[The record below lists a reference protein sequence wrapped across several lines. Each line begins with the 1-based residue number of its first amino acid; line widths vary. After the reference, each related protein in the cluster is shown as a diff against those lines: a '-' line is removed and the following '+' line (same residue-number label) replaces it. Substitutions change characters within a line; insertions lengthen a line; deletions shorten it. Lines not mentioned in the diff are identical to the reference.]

1 MNKKVLSV
9 LEFNKILDNLLLHC
23 STYLGR
29 ALCVNT
35 KISTNLKEIQ
45 YRLSQVTQMQKLI
58 LKKGNIPLHN
68 INSIED
74 GLNKIKKG
82 GLLSFKE
89 LIDIGIFLRMCRQI
103 KEYFNNNAKI
113 NESEV
118 NNIYNFFTDLYTNI
132 GIEELILE
140 NILDE
145 ETINDNASP
154 ELLNIRKSIRL
165 TESKIRDT
173 LNNYISSPNY
183 QKYLQDN
190 IISIRNNRFVI
201 LVKQEYKNQ
210 IKGLVH
216 DTSSSGST
224 LFIEPNNIVDMNNKI
239 RVLQI
244 EESKEI
250 EKIIYEYCSKIEPIL
265 DKIFNNLEII
275 AIIDFIASKAAFCL
289 NEDMFEPNVNK
300 NKYINLINARHPLID
315 KNIVVPISLE
325 IDNKYNSMIITGPN
339 TGGKTVTLKTVGLLT
354 LMVQYG
360 MHIPAKEGSS
370 VAIFDNIFVD
380 IGDEQSIEQNLS
392 TFSAHMTNIIG
403 ITKKVKPNSLIIM
416 DELGSGTDPVEG
428 AALAIGILEFLNSKD
443 CITLC
448 TTHYSELKT
457 YAMSKNNILNA
468 STQFNI
474 KTLKPTYKLILGVP
488 GKSNAFAISEKLGL
502 DKNIL
507 DIAGSYITKD
517 NMDIEDL
524 ILKINNEKEEI
535 EKIKKNIQK
544 EYSKIKENSI
554 YLDKEKEKIDKQKN
568 KIIEDARIKSRQL
581 LLDSK
586 QEINDMINEVYNLKT
601 KNAKEIQKTKTK
613 LNKKINTNI
622 SKLGTNITT
631 TKKESG
637 TKIENLKIGQ
647 TVFVPSFNSN
657 ANILKIN
664 KDNTIQIQVGVIK
677 TNVYSNEINL
687 VNVKDKNKTEVK
699 LQISSKAQNISS
711 SINVIGKN
719 VDEAVYEIDK
729 YLDDVYISKL
739 KTITII
745 HGKGTGKLKSGIHD
759 YLKNNKYVKS
769 YRLGNYNEG
778 QDGVTIVEMK

>member
-1 MNKKVLSV
+1 MNQKVIKT
-9 LEFNKILDNLLLHC
+9 LEFNKILDKLLTHC

-35 KISTNLKEIQ
+35 KISTNEKEIK
-45 YRLSQVTQMQKLI
+45 YRLSQITQMQKLI

-68 INSIED
+68 INAIED
-74 GLNKIKKG
+74 SLNKIKKSG
-82 GLLSFKE
+82 ILSFKE

-103 KEYFNNNAKI
+103 KQYYINDQNIDTKSIPDIFKYFEDI
-113 NESEV
+113 
-118 NNIYNFFTDLYTNI
+118 YTNI
-132 GIEELILE
+132 GLEELILE

-145 ETINDNASP
+145 ETINDNAS
-154 ELLNIRKSIRL
+154 ENLSNIRKNIKR
-165 TESKIRDT
+165 TENKIKDT
-173 LNNYISSPNY
+173 LNNYITSPTY

-190 IISIRNNRFVI
+190 VISIRNNRFVI

-224 LFIEPNNIVDMNNKI
+224 LFIEPNNVVDMNNQI
-239 RVLQI
+239 RSLHA
-244 EESKEI
+244 EENEEI
-250 EKIIYEYCSKIEPIL
+250 EKIIYIYCSKIEPIL
-265 DKIFNNLEII
+265 DKIFSNLEII
-275 AIIDFIASKAAFCL
+275 GIIDFIVSKADFCL
-289 NEDMFEPNVNK
+289 NEDMFEPNINK
-300 NKYINLINARHPLID
+300 NKYINLINAKHPLID
-315 KNIVVPISLE
+315 KNKVVPISLE

-339 TGGKTVTLKTVGLLT
+339 TGGKTVTLKTIGLLT
-354 LMVQYG
+354 LMTQYG
-360 MHIPAKEGSS
+360 LHIPAKEGSYI
-370 VAIFDNIFVD
+370 AIFDNIFVD

-392 TFSAHMTNIIG
+392 TFSSHMTNIIN
-403 ITKKVKPNSLIIM
+403 ITKKIKPNSLIII

-428 AALAIGILEFLNSKD
+428 AALAIGILEFLNNKD

-474 KTLKPTYKLILGVP
+474 KTLKPTYNLILGVP

-507 DIAGSYITKD
+507 DTASSYITKD
-517 NMDIEDL
+517 NMDIEDI

-554 YLDKEKEKIDKQKN
+554 YLDKEKEKFDNQKN
-568 KIIEDARIKSRQL
+568 KIIEDAKIKSRQL

-586 QEINDMINEVYNLKT
+586 QEINDMINEIYELKT
-601 KNAKEIQKTKTK
+601 KTPKEIQKAKTK
-613 LNKKINTNI
+613 ANEKINKNI
-622 SKLGTNITT
+622 EKLGKNTNSE
-631 TKKESG
+631 KRDN
-637 TKIENLKIGQ
+637 KIKISDLKIGQ
-647 TVFVPSFNSN
+647 TIFVASFNSN
-657 ANILKIN
+657 ADILKIN
-664 KDNTIQIQVGVIK
+664 KDNTIQVQVGVIK
-677 TNVYSNEINL
+677 TNVSINDIKLIDKKETKDSNIKVQIN
-687 VNVKDKNKTEVK
+687 
-699 LQISSKAQNISS
+699 SKSQNIST

-719 VDEAVYEIDK
+719 VDEAIYEIDK

-739 KTITII
+739 KTVTII
-745 HGKGTGKLKSGIHD
+745 HGKGTGKLKNGIHD

-769 YRLGNYNEG
+769 YRLGNYSEG
-778 QDGVTIVEMK
+778 QNGVTITEMK